1 MERGSGSGRGRRV
14 TGAMAGVV
22 AVAVLMGGC
31 SSGDSDDSV
40 DYGDTGGSGG
50 TDESGGS
57 EFDRAWQENYCR
69 QLGAWQRVRNSAED
83 GAGSD
88 AAEEAGAAGAVV
100 TAARRLSSTSYE
112 GAGDGATMLDI
123 TVAALRGDGAAEG
136 QAVEYCGTAGFESL
150 MR

>member
-1 MERGSGSGRGRRV
+1 MEHGSGRGRRV
-14 TGAMAGVV
+14 AGGIAGVV

-31 SSGDSDDSV
+31 SSD
-40 DYGDTGGSGG
+40 DTGGSGG
-50 TDESGGS
+50 SGGS

-88 AAEEAGAAGAVV
+88 AAEEAGDALV
-100 TAARRLSSTSYE
+100 TAARRLSSASYE
-112 GAGDGATMLDI
+112 GAGDGATMLDV

-136 QAVEYCGTAGFESL
+136 RAVEYCATAGFETL
-150 MR
+150 TR

>member
-1 MERGSGSGRGRRV
+1 M
-14 TGAMAGVV
+14 

-31 SSGDSDDSV
+31 SSDDT
-40 DYGDTGGSGG
+40 GDTGGSGG
-50 TDESGGS
+50 SGGS

-88 AAEEAGAAGAVV
+88 AAEEAGDALV
-100 TAARRLSSTSYE
+100 TAARRLSSASYE
-112 GAGDGATMLDI
+112 GAGDGATMLDV

-136 QAVEYCGTAGFESL
+136 RAVEYCATAGFETL
-150 MR
+150 TR